1 MRYRL
6 ALGFVLVVLLAAPAA
21 AVQPSWSVVPSP
33 NQNPAENRLLDV
45 TAVASSD
52 AWAAGFG
59 IPANQ
64 SDQVSILLHW
74 NGQQWSLT
82 DHPRPVANNRLNA
95 VDALTGN
102 DVWAVGSAGGF
113 PFTTHWNGARWTT
126 AASPRPGIASSL
138 SGVRTFSGNRAWA
151 VGGTNLGN
159 FDGSLL
165 TMRWNGTSWTEIP
178 TPAPIADISNLYDVD
193 GVSPDNVWA
202 VGLQLDSV
210 FPIGSYHP
218 VVLHWTGQAWTLE
231 QLPAIAPSAR
241 LEGVVALAAN
251 DVWAVGSKASSAGGP
266 WAPLLLHWDGAG
278 WQQAAAPV
286 TAGELRGVTATSP
299 QSVDAVGFSGINN
312 RQALALHWDGT
323 TWTSAPVPTLP
334 GNVELEGTDA
344 AGPDAL
350 WAVGNQQTTTRATL
364 TLRGS
369 P

>member
-6 ALGFVLVVLLAAPAA
+6 ALSAVLLVLLATPAA
-21 AVQPSWSVVPSP
+21 AQTSWSVVPSP

-45 TAVASSD
+45 AAAGPDD

-59 IPANQ
+59 LPANQ

-74 NGQQWSLT
+74 NGLQWSLT

-102 DVWAVGSAGGF
+102 DVWAVGSAGGY
-113 PFTTHWNGARWTT
+113 PFTTRWNGTRWATVP
-126 AASPRPGIASSL
+126 SPRPGIASSL
-138 SGVRTFSGNRAWA
+138 SGVKTFSGNRAWA

-159 FDGSLL
+159 FNGALL
-165 TMRWNGTSWTEIP
+165 TMRWNGTSWAEIP

-193 GVSPDNVWA
+193 GVSPDDVWA

-218 VVLHWTGQAWTLE
+218 VVLHWNGQAWTVGR
-231 QLPAIAPSAR
+231 LPAIAPNAR

-251 DVWAVGSKASSAGGP
+251 DVWAVGSKASGAGGP
-266 WAPLLLHWDGAG
+266 WAPLLLHWNGTA
-278 WQQAAAPV
+278 WQQVAAPV
-286 TAGELRGVTATSP
+286 TAGELRGVTARSS
-299 QSVDAVGFSGINN
+299 QDVHAVGFTGANS

-323 TWTSAPVPTLP
+323 TWTTATVPTLP
-334 GNVELEGTDA
+334 GSVELEGAGA
-344 AGPDAL
+344 AGPGAL
-350 WAVGNQQTTTRATL
+350 WAVGNHLTTTRGTL

-369 P
+369 L

>member
-6 ALGFVLVVLLAAPAA
+6 ALSAVLLVLLATPAA
-21 AVQPSWSVVPSP
+21 AQTSWPVVPSP

-45 TAVASSD
+45 A
-52 AWAAGFG
+52 AAGFG
-59 IPANQ
+59 LPANQ

-74 NGQQWSLT
+74 NGVQWSLA

-102 DVWAVGSAGGF
+102 EVWAVGSAGGY
-113 PFTTHWNGARWTT
+113 PFTTRWNGTRWTT
-126 AASPRPGIASSL
+126 VPSPRPGIASSL
-138 SGVRTFSGNRAWA
+138 SGVKTFSGNRAWA

-159 FDGSLL
+159 FNGALL
-165 TMRWNGTSWTEIP
+165 TMRWNGTSWAEIP

-193 GVSPDNVWA
+193 GVSPDDVWA

-218 VVLHWTGQAWTLE
+218 VVLHWNGQAWTVE
-231 QLPAIAPSAR
+231 RLPAIAPNAR

-251 DVWAVGSKASSAGGP
+251 DVWAVGSKASGAGGP
-266 WAPLLLHWDGAG
+266 WAPLLLHWNGTA
-278 WQQAAAPV
+278 WQQVAAPV
-286 TAGELRGVTATSP
+286 TAGELRGVTALASRD
-299 QSVDAVGFSGINN
+299 VHAVGFTGTNS

-323 TWTSAPVPTLP
+323 TWTTATVPTLP
-334 GNVELEGTDA
+334 GSVELEGAGA
-344 AGPDAL
+344 AGPGSL
-350 WAVGNQQTTTRATL
+350 WAVGNHLTTTRGTL

-369 P
+369 L